1 MSNRNPDAARMFE
14 SLAVLHLCSQPEVQY
29 ACADQLQ
36 SEVCKIAGMRGAE
49 FSDFLAFADVQR
61 TQVRTLDILAS
72 APRPSIDERSTF
84 QRLAQVARERVRQ
97 ALIGLNC
104 VVTELQRTGAKVLV
118 IKSLDHWPD
127 IGSDLDLFIEADA
140 SEICR
145 ILTQTLHASVEPQ
158 SWGDKLAGKWNFRVP
173 GLEPLVEIHV
183 NRLGQTGEQAQ
194 LPKRLL
200 ERSITSEFGGFE
212 FQVPAPEER
221 IALATL
227 QRMYRH
233 FYVRLTDI
241 VNITRLVRGAHLDF
255 SELQKT
261 ANTGSLWPGMA
272 TLLQIVSD
280 YNTCYADAPLD
291 LSTDVRVAARFGNE
305 VTYVGERFLRVPMVP
320 QATSLY
326 MRQWA
331 RTGAE
336 HKYEALFRLTLL
348 PVLAAAAYVN
358 LQLTGN
364 DKGIW

>member
-1 MSNRNPDAARMFE
+1 MNSRNPKAARMFE
-14 SLAVLHLCSQPEVQY
+14 SLAILHLCSQPEVLD
-29 ACADQLQ
+29 ACSDPLR
-36 SEVCKIAGMRGAE
+36 SEVLKIAAVRGAE
-49 FSDFLAFADVQR
+49 FSDFLSFADVQR

-72 APRPSIDERSTF
+72 APGPTELQRSTF
-84 QRLAQVARERVRQ
+84 QQLCGVARGRVRQ
-97 ALIGLNC
+97 ALAALSR
-104 VVTELQRTGAKVLV
+104 VVTELRRTGAQVLV

-127 IGSDLDLFIEADA
+127 IGSDLDLFIEADGT
-140 SEICR
+140 EVCR
-145 ILTQTLHASVEPQ
+145 ILTETLHANIEPQ
-158 SWGDKLAGKWNFRVP
+158 SWGDKLAGKWNFRIP

-183 NRLGQTGEQAQ
+183 NRLGQTGEQEQ

-200 ERSITSEFGGFE
+200 QRSVTGEFGGFE

-241 VNITRLVRGAHLDF
+241 VNITRLVRGSNVDF
-255 SELQKT
+255 AELQQT
-261 ANTGSLWPGMA
+261 ANTGSLWPGVS

-280 YNTCYADAPLD
+280 YNTRYADAPLD
-291 LSTDVRVAARFGNE
+291 LSTDVRVAARFGDE

-326 MRQWA
+326 VRQWA

>member
-1 MSNRNPDAARMFE
+1 MSNPNPEAARMFE
-14 SLAVLHLCSQPEVQY
+14 SLAILHLCSQPEVQQVH
-29 ACADQLQ
+29 ADQLQ
-36 SEVCKIAGMRGAE
+36 GEVRKIVGMRGAV
-49 FSDFLAFADVQR
+49 FSDLLSFADVQR

-72 APRPSIDERSTF
+72 APGLSTSERSTF
-84 QRLAQVARERVRQ
+84 EQLAQVARERVRQ
-97 ALIGLNC
+97 ALIGLNR
-104 VVTELQRTGAKVLV
+104 VVTSLQRTGAQVLV

-127 IGSDLDLFIEADA
+127 IGSDLDLFIEADS
-140 SEICR
+140 SEVCR
-145 ILTQTLHASVEPQ
+145 ILTQTLHATIEPQ
-158 SWGDKLAGKWNFRVP
+158 SWGDKLAGKWNFRIP
-173 GLEPLVEIHV
+173 GLEPLIEIHV

-200 ERSITSEFGGFE
+200 ERSITGEFGGFE

-241 VNITRLVRGAHLDF
+241 VNITRLVRGSHVNF
-255 SELQKT
+255 VELQKT
-261 ANTGSLWPGMA
+261 ANTGSLWPGVS

-280 YNTCYADAPLD
+280 YNTRYADAPFD
-291 LSTDVRVAARFGNE
+291 LPTDVRLAARFGDE

-320 QATSLY
+320 QATLLY
-326 MRQWA
+326 VRQWA

-336 HKYEALFRLTLL
+336 HKYEALLRLTLL
-348 PVLAAAAYVN
+348 PLLAAAAYLN
-358 LQLTGN
+358 LQFTGN